1 MRFQG
6 HEKTQTVKSGVFK
19 KKTPFSEVSVRRFK
33 GVSYAL
39 NLLGNERYNL

>member
-1 MRFQG
+1 MKNPDREVWGFP
-6 HEKTQTVKSGVFK
+6 

-39 NLLGNERYNL
+39 NPLSNERYNL